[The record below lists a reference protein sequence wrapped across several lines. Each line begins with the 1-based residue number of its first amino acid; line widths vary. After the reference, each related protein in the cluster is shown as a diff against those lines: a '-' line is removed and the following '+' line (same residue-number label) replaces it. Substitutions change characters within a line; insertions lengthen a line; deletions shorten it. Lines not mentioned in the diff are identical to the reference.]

1 MTFAPPKTLVGE
13 RVETRHC
20 LVSPL
25 MKNDPFKKPR
35 TWCFSTYFAEG
46 LPYAIVRLMS
56 SVFFTDIGMKE
67 RYIGYLNFLGIP
79 WNLKFLWA
87 PLLDIF
93 GKKRTWMICLQAL
106 LSLFIACIACI
117 DALIP
122 AHGDTAVYGALSA
135 AVFVVLAFV
144 AATNDIAID
153 GYYMEGLRD
162 PREQALY
169 TGYRVFAYRLGLI
182 LVRSGFVGIA
192 AFAAGRTTGA
202 SRFAPWSY
210 AFGAA
215 ALTML
220 CITLFHAF
228 KLPQF
233 EAPRTH
239 AKVTGVAMFKKFGE
253 AFITYSKQER
263 FALVIVFIVVYKIGD
278 ELLFSMGTPFLMR
291 ELGVTKAQF
300 AWIGGF
306 LGAFG
311 AIAGTALGGIW
322 IKKKGLKKSIWP
334 LTVLMNFNIW
344 AYIWLAFEKPSAAS
358 TAGIWTI
365 ALVHCYEQM
374 AAGLGNA
381 VLVVFILRTCKPEFK
396 ASHFAIGSAI
406 MSLFSTFFG
415 GFSGIVVEHIGYL
428 HLFMCSFLV
437 SIPSMMLLFWVPIK
451 EEISE

>member
-1 MTFAPPKTLVGE
+1 
-13 RVETRHC
+13 
-20 LVSPL
+20 

-93 GKKRTWMICLQAL
+93 GKKRTWMICIQAL

-182 LVRSGFVGIA
+182 LVRSGFVKRGESVVLVLTGHCLKDPEYTMDFHRDA
-192 AFAAGRTTGA
+192 AAGDQSLRKPPVLLDA
-202 SRFAPWSY
+202 DP
-210 AFGAA
+210 AA
-215 ALTML
+215 
-220 CITLFHAF
+220 
-228 KLPQF
+228 
-233 EAPRTH
+233 
-239 AKVTGVAMFKKFGE
+239 
-253 AFITYSKQER
+253 
-263 FALVIVFIVVYKIGD
+263 VIG
-278 ELLFSMGTPFLMR
+278 LLNRMEM
-291 ELGVTKAQF
+291 
-300 AWIGGF
+300 
-306 LGAFG
+306 
-311 AIAGTALGGIW
+311 
-322 IKKKGLKKSIWP
+322 
-334 LTVLMNFNIW
+334 
-344 AYIWLAFEKPSAAS
+344 
-358 TAGIWTI
+358 
-365 ALVHCYEQM
+365 
-374 AAGLGNA
+374 
-381 VLVVFILRTCKPEFK
+381 
-396 ASHFAIGSAI
+396 
-406 MSLFSTFFG
+406 
-415 GFSGIVVEHIGYL
+415 
-428 HLFMCSFLV
+428 
-437 SIPSMMLLFWVPIK
+437 
-451 EEISE
+451 

>member
-1 MTFAPPKTLVGE
+1 
-13 RVETRHC
+13 
-20 LVSPL
+20 
-25 MKNDPFKKPR
+25 
-35 TWCFSTYFAEG
+35 
-46 LPYAIVRLMS
+46 MS

-93 GKKRTWMICLQAL
+93 GKKRTWMICIQAIL
-106 LSLFIACIACI
+106 TLCIACVALVN
-117 DALIP
+117 ALIP
-122 AHGDTAVYGALSA
+122 VQGETAAYA
-135 AVFVVLAFV
+135 AVCAMLFVVLAFV

-169 TGYRVFAYRLGLI
+169 TGYRVFAYRLGMI
-182 LVRSGFVGIA
+182 LARSGFVGIA
-192 AFAAGRTTGA
+192 AFAAARNAGG
-202 SRFAPWSY
+202 SKFAPWGY

-220 CITLFHAF
+220 CITVFHAF

-233 EAPRTH
+233 ETPLTN
-239 AKVTGVAMFKKFGE
+239 AKANAAVLLKKFGD

-263 FALVIVFIVVYKIGD
+263 FALVMIFIIFYKIGD

-300 AWIGGF
+300 AWIGGL

-311 AIAGTALGGIW
+311 AIAGTAIGGVW

-358 TAGIWTI
+358 VAGIWTI

-381 VLVVFILRTCKPEFK
+381 VLVVFILRTCKPQFK
-396 ASHFAIGSAI
+396 ASHYAIGSAI

-428 HLFMCSFLV
+428 YLFICSFLV
-437 SIPSMMLLFWVPIK
+437 SIPSMMLLLWVPIK

>member
-1 MTFAPPKTLVGE
+1 
-13 RVETRHC
+13 
-20 LVSPL
+20 
-25 MKNDPFKKPR
+25 MKNDPFKKPQI
-35 TWCFSTYFAEG
+35 WCFSTYFAEG

-87 PLLDIF
+87 PFLDIF
-93 GKKRTWMICLQAL
+93 GKKRTWMICFQAL
-106 LSLFIACIACI
+106 LTLFIACIACI
-117 DALIP
+117 SALIP
-122 AHGDTAVYGALSA
+122 VQGNAAAYGAGIA
-135 AVFVVLAFV
+135 VVFVVLAFV

-153 GYYMEGLRD
+153 GYYLEGLRD

-182 LVRSGFVGIA
+182 LVRSGFVGVA
-192 AFAAGRTTGA
+192 AFMA
-202 SRFAPWSY
+202 SHTEGGSKFAPWGY

-220 CITLFHAF
+220 CITVFHAL
-228 KLPQF
+228 KLPRF
-233 EAPRTH
+233 EAARTN
-239 AKVTGVAMFKKFGE
+239 AKVTAAAMMKKFGN

-263 FALVIVFIVVYKIGD
+263 FALVIIFIVVYKIGD

-300 AWIGGF
+300 AWIGGL

-311 AIAGTALGGIW
+311 AIAGTAIGGIW

-334 LTVLMNFNIW
+334 LTILMNFNIW
-344 AYIWLAFEKPSAAS
+344 AYIWLAFEKPSSAS
-358 TAGIWTI
+358 IAGIWTI
-365 ALVHCYEQM
+365 ALVHCYEQL

-396 ASHFAIGSAI
+396 ASHYAIGSAI

-415 GFSGIVVEHIGYL
+415 GFSGVIVEHIGYL
-428 HLFMCSFLV
+428 NLFICSFLA
-437 SIPSMMLLFWVPIK
+437 SLPSMMLLLWVPIK
-451 EEISE
+451 EELPQ